1 VSSLVLV
8 AFVGGVLV
16 GSGYF
21 AAPPSG
27 ALQADR
33 SMRETGTAMPG
44 AGQAAPADLARV
56 VSGVRDDLRLPGV
69 KRPAGSAVGVTAG
82 RLLRGEPNTEV
93 TAPAPVVVVTPQWQL
108 LAQQGEYDASLSAL
122 EANGGF
128 EGAIDQATADQ
139 LMLLVDVARVTG
151 HRERAVEALRRV
163 ISQHGSDPLAPLA
176 AWTLGNMLD
185 KAGDREG
192 AADAFAAYRTL
203 SPQGD
208 FAEDAIARE
217 IRMAVERGD
226 DSLANRLAAQYE
238 QTFPNGRRA
247 QEIREQL
254 AALHS
259 AGRARGAAGSDTAGQ
274 SADAGAP
281 EEPQSAAP

>member
-1 VSSLVLV
+1 
-8 AFVGGVLV
+8 
-16 GSGYF
+16 
-21 AAPPSG
+21 
-27 ALQADR
+27 
-33 SMRETGTAMPG
+33 
-44 AGQAAPADLARV
+44 
-56 VSGVRDDLRLPGV
+56 VRDDLRVPNV
-69 KRPAGSAVGVTAG
+69 KRPALGVVTSG
-82 RLLRGEPNTEV
+82 RLLPVEPSTEV
-93 TAPAPVVVVTPQWQL
+93 VAPAPVVVVTPQWQL
-108 LAQQGEYDASLSAL
+108 LAQQGEYDASLTAL

-208 FAEDAIARE
+208 FAEDALARE
-217 IRMAVERGD
+217 IRMAAERGD
-226 DSLANRLAAQYE
+226 DALANRLAAQYE

-247 QEIREQL
+247 QEIKEQL
-254 AALHS
+254 AALRSRGASGH
-259 AGRARGAAGSDTAGQ
+259 GAAGEG
-274 SADAGAP
+274 ADAGAP
-281 EEPQSAAP
+281 EEPQSSAAP